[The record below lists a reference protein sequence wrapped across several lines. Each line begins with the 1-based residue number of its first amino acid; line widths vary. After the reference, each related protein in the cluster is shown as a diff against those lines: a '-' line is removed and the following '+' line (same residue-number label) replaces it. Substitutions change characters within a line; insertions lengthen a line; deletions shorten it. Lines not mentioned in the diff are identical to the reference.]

1 MAHTIVDKIVSVS
14 QKDSLLMVTLAI
26 EPYKREIEK
35 EKFLPMHF
43 KGRSIKSCIVNT
55 TLTK

>member
-1 MAHTIVDKIVSVS
+1 MTHTIVDKIVSVS

-35 EKFLPMHF
+35 EKFLPMQKETEEIFRKSKF
-43 KGRSIKSCIVNT
+43 KPK
-55 TLTK
+55 K